1 MAGLF
6 FEINLTRKDNRHR
19 STVRSP
25 PRVARRKAPKII
37 GGRKAGNFIS
47 GRRAGKDHARS
58 QCPLRGERS
67 SAQCSSRASR
77 LRWPVA
83 LSAASSDFVGQTKT
97 IEKERSGE
105 VRCAHE
111 RREKKPVRLATS
123 NSVTPT
129 KLVVGISILLLHGS
143 RRRTENHSMT
153 NQFLCSFQRPTC
165 YPQRRSYN
173 SQLVTCILQLILCS
187 FQPPIRY
194 PRPRLSFHA
203 ASRQLYGHRPPRSYQ
218 AFLHCRCPFCRG
230 I

>member
-25 PRVARRKAPKII
+25 PRRVARRKAPKII

-67 SAQCSSRASR
+67 SAQCSSQASR

-111 RREKKPVRLATS
+111 RREKKPVRLATP
-123 NSVTPT
+123 NSVIPT
-129 KLVVGISILLLHGS
+129 KLLVGISMLLLHGS
-143 RRRTENHSMT
+143 PGERRTI
-153 NQFLCSFQRPTC
+153 QRPT
-165 YPQRRSYN
+165 
-173 SQLVTCILQLILCS
+173 S
-187 FQPPIRY
+187 F
-194 PRPRLSFHA
+194 S
-203 ASRQLYGHRPPRSYQ
+203 
-218 AFLHCRCPFCRG
+218 
-230 I
+230 